1 MRERPATPYA
11 GGITS
16 ALSSSRA
23 LRLGLIAMIVGL
35 SACGAAAGTA
45 TGPSASSSPCAHAR
59 TFSLSLAHDTGGQA
73 SAIAAAQWF
82 TTHGSLWPDLPGTAW
97 SVVGSSESSTS
108 VRSGSFTLD
117 VVQGSDGTW
126 QVDGGTDAAC

>member
-1 MRERPATPYA
+1 MRERPVTPHA
-11 GGITS
+11 GGTMS
-16 ALSSSRA
+16 GLSSSRVR
-23 LRLGLIAMIVGL
+23 RLGLIVMLVGI
-35 SACGAAAGTA
+35 SACGAQAGTA
-45 TGPSASSSPCAHAR
+45 TGPSVSSSPCAHAR

-82 TTHGSLWPDLPGTAW
+82 TTHGSVWPDLPGTGW

>member
-1 MRERPATPYA
+1 MRARPATPYA

-16 ALSSSRA
+16 AMGSGRA
-23 LRLGLIAMIVGL
+23 LRLGLVAIVAGL
-35 SACGAAAGTA
+35 SACGAQAGTT
-45 TGPSASSSPCAHAR
+45 TGPSASSPPCAHAR
-59 TFSLSLAHDTGGQA
+59 AFSLSLAHDTGGQA

-82 TTHGSLWPDLPGTAW
+82 TTHGSLWPDLPTTGW
-97 SVVGSSESSTS
+97 SVVGSSGSSTS

-126 QVDGGTDAAC
+126 QVDSGVDAAC